1 MLELENNAPGAP
13 LQKKLRVELIALP
26 DDFDTE
32 QYPWPEPQ
40 PFREPVPTIR
50 PRQWICL
57 RITNGSS
64 QPVNVAV
71 LDLQPA
77 WGIAQAYPDDSDY
90 EELDPG
96 GEPLVIPMKASL
108 PEGYASGVDTLK
120 VLATVKPTSFR
131 QLTLPRLDQ
140 QIPHFQPRKAEDPLE
155 QLLDAVS
162 ADRPPSRDA
171 SAVTRPGRE
180 WASAKV
186 QVRIEEKP
194 K

>member
-1 MLELENNAPGAP
+1 MH
-13 LQKKLRVELIALP
+13 RALP
-26 DDFDTE
+26 SEVRLTLKYGE
-32 QYPWPEPQ
+32 LARGQIKVSK
-40 PFREPVPTIR
+40 RR
-50 PRQWICL
+50 L
-57 RITNGSS
+57 R
-64 QPVNVAV
+64 
-71 LDLQPA
+71 L
-77 WGIAQAYPDDSDY
+77 
-90 EELDPG
+90 
-96 GEPLVIPMKASL
+96 PLKASL

-140 QIPHFQPRKAEDPLE
+140 PIPHFQPRPAEDPLE

-171 SAVTRPGRE
+171 STVTRPGRE

-186 QVRIEEKP
+186 QVRIQGKP